1 MSEISPAPDHHEP
14 EHRENGVAVDPID
27 LLRLLALERIEVN
40 LFRGHGPKDN
50 GDHFFGGHVIAQALL
65 AAYETV
71 PDRVCHSLHAYFIRP
86 GNVHIPVL
94 YEVDRARDGGSF
106 TTRRVTAIQNGEQ
119 IFNLAASFQVARDG
133 LEHQFIMPDV
143 PAPETV
149 PDELTEALALA
160 DTLPQRA
167 LDHMRRPRPIEIRWI
182 QGGPFSPRRPRANHK
197 QTWMRAKAPIGPD
210 IHLQQAL
217 LAYAS
222 DMAFMETALRAHGIN
237 WQTKGLQSAS
247 LDHAMWF
254 HRPFD
259 FNDWILFDQDSPSTS
274 QGRGLVRGQMYTASG
289 VLAASVAQECLMYLR
304 PPKAEA

>member
-1 MSEISPAPDHHEP
+1 MSETKSA
-14 EHRENGVAVDPID
+14 RDPLD
-27 LLRLLALERIEVN
+27 LIASLALEKIEVN

-106 TTRRVTAIQNGEQ
+106 TTRRVIAIQNGEQ
-119 IFNLAASFQVARDG
+119 IFNLAASFQIARKG
-133 LEHQFIMPDV
+133 LEHQFPMPQV
-143 PAPETV
+143 LGPEELL
-149 PDELTEALALA
+149 DEAAQAKLLE
-160 DTLPQRA
+160 DKIPERA
-167 LDHMRRPRPIEIRWI
+167 LEHMRRPRPIDVRWV
-182 QGGPFSPRRPRANHK
+182 QGGPFSRNRSQEPRK
-197 QTWMRAKAPIGPD
+197 QVWMRAKAPIGPGV
-210 IHLQQAL
+210 HLQQAM

-237 WQTKGLQSAS
+237 WQTPGLQSAS

-254 HRPFD
+254 HQPFD
-259 FNDWILFDQDSPSTS
+259 FNQWMLFDQDSPSTS
-274 QGRGLVRGQMYTASG
+274 QGRGLVRGEMFTHDG
-289 VLAASVAQECLMYLR
+289 VLAASVVQECLMHLK
-304 PPKAEA
+304 PPKTA